1 MGLFESKTERA
12 ERLYQ
17 QGLRTKN
24 RNGQEKLYLK
34 AAELGNCDAMADL
47 AFNYKCIWS
56 RDNDKALVWY
66 EKAAEH
72 GSVDAILKLLEW
84 YYFDGDCP
92 YFDPQRG
99 WDWVER
105 SKSMTF
111 PKHRAPW
118 AEDLSRYYTPEGLYA
133 LALKHTGKGLGHYL
147 LKAAAERGHS
157 AAQARHDCLMTPP
170 AEDGDPL
177 ECARRCAAGVGDAGP
192 DYVRAAVWYEEAIAQ
207 KKDEG
212 LIGLGDLYL
221 TGTGVE
227 TDTARSVELYVKAG
241 RGFYGVNPEMIEAAA
256 KEEKAE
262 LAVLMLGLAYMP
274 SDMYAREAL
283 SLLLR
288 SAEDGYL
295 NAMPS
300 LCALYLRRGETER
313 ARFWFGRWVSL
324 LEAGS
329 TVAFG
334 AFPQRSWA
342 YYYERQA
349 FDSDRTI
356 TDRSLYE
363 TVSWSVLKKE
373 RDRVLL
379 LCSAGLLYAE
389 SRDMAEFYV
398 EKIDGELFSET
409 ERMLVGG
416 EAFLLSRA
424 ELEQYVTG
432 NAAINM
438 YAADTNYACVRQ
450 ADSVGLHVER
460 TASGFQFSYTTD
472 WLDDETRYG
481 GTYKEWMDRLT
492 SKLLSAWVLSDG
504 VAGCGEAA
512 ENYNI
517 AKAVIRPAVWLRMP
531 DGDADAPAHN

>member
-1 MGLFESKTERA
+1 MELYTEA
-12 ERLYQ
+12 
-17 QGLRTKN
+17 GK
-24 RNGQEKLYLK
+24 K
-34 AAELGNCDAMADL
+34 A
-47 AFNYKCIWS
+47 
-56 RDNDKALVWY
+56 
-66 EKAAEH
+66 
-72 GSVDAILKLLEW
+72 
-84 YYFDGDCP
+84 
-92 YFDPQRG
+92 
-99 WDWVER
+99 
-105 SKSMTF
+105 
-111 PKHRAPW
+111 
-118 AEDLSRYYTPEGLYA
+118 
-133 LALKHTGKGLGHYL
+133 
-147 LKAAAERGHS
+147 
-157 AAQARHDCLMTPP
+157 
-170 AEDGDPL
+170 
-177 ECARRCAAGVGDAGP
+177 
-192 DYVRAAVWYEEAIAQ
+192 YVRRDAHERPVPGNETAAR
-207 KKDEG
+207 G
-212 LIGLGDLYL
+212 LARQGEMYL

-227 TDTARSVELYVKAG
+227 TDPARAVELYVKAG

-313 ARFWFGRWVSL
+313 ARFWFGRWVSS

-349 FDSDRTI
+349 LDSDRTI

-409 ERMLVGG
+409 ERRLVGG

-481 GTYKEWMDRLT
+481 GTYEEWMDRLT